1 MQEHTMWVNNITKKK
16 GKYAF
21 WLSVIKKSWGWATV
35 YYNEEK
41 RMLHTQQWL
50 YFVEGGITLCTK
62 QADHVKPHNY
72 VNMIIDLDSD
82 SNSETQVHNPL
93 ICLK

>member
-1 MQEHTMWVNNITKKK
+1 
-16 GKYAF
+16 
-21 WLSVIKKSWGWATV
+21 
-35 YYNEEK
+35 
-41 RMLHTQQWL
+41 MLHTQQWL